1 MGIETDN
8 QRNNDLKVS
17 LRERMAA
24 LEAAMQESAQFTD
37 KLDGMLNALQNTADQ
52 VNNAEPISAHPE
64 KIKEQMEDN
73 NAIIDNLAKKE
84 AAYEAVKKAADE
96 IIQKAPNKNDPA
108 IKEIKKKL
116 DKLDG
121 LWNQIQKGTGD
132 RSKDLEQALALAEKF
147 WAELQN
153 VMDNLKQIQDN
164 LHNQEPPGVEPK
176 AIEAQ
181 KAELKSIKK
190 GIDQTKPNV
199 DKCRQTGKDL
209 INRVGEPEK
218 PELRRHIE
226 DLDNA
231 WDNVTGLFAKREKNL
246 IVAMEK
252 AMEYHDTLQALLDFL
267 AKAERKFDNLGP
279 IGSDIDKV
287 KKQIGEL
294 KDFKDEV
301 DPWMVKVEALNRQA
315 DELTENAT
323 PEQARAIKEP
333 LAQVNRRWEDLNK
346 GINIRQKELEQAL
359 LRLGQFQHALN
370 ELLVWIE
377 STNKTVNTLKPVYGD
392 PQVIEVELAK
402 LKVMVNDIQAHQSSV
417 DTLNDAGRQII
428 ESGKGSKEA
437 SNTQGKLNELNSK
450 WNNLLAKA
458 EGRQGELEDALREA
472 QAFNAEIQDMLS
484 WLNDVDSALSTSK
497 PVGGLPETAK
507 DQLDRFMEVYRELEA
522 TSPKVED
529 LLSRGN
535 EYLKKSKD
543 GAAANLQNNLRT
555 LKSRWDNILTRANDK
570 KIKLE
575 IALKE
580 ATEFHEA
587 LQAFIDWLTN
597 AEKTLANLKPVSR
610 VLETVMTQIEEHK
623 EFQNEV
629 SSQRET
635 MLSLDKKGTHLKY
648 FSQKQDVILI
658 KNLLVSVQH
667 RWEKVVSKSAE
678 RTRAL
683 DYGYKEAKE
692 FHEAWEFL
700 CDWLDRAAEQLS
712 DMSNVNKNDPAKIK
726 KDIEKHKEFQKDLSG
741 KQPMYDSTMKNGKT
755 LQGKAPKPDEPVI
768 KQMLVDLK
776 NKWLNVCNLSVEKQ
790 RRLEEALLMSGQ
802 FKDAFK
808 NLMDWLNKMAQ
819 GLTDGPVHGDLDT
832 VMSLDE
838 KHKNFT
844 AELES
849 KTEQVESIK
858 RTAEE
863 LLATADKEDAVKINQ
878 QLTEMNSSWDNVWQ
892 LTNGKSARLKDA
904 LREAEELHKSVNMLL
919 EWLSDAEMKLRFSG
933 PLPEDEEEVMRQIAE
948 HEKFMAEL
956 KEKEKDKDF
965 TLKLAHD
972 ILAKCHPD
980 AVSVIKHW
988 ITIIQ
993 SRWDE
998 VASWAL
1004 QRYEKLQDHLKELK
1018 DLLALL
1024 DELMQWLIGKENTLT
1039 ELEAEP
1045 LPDALEIIR
1054 QLIDEHQGF
1063 MDNLSSRQPEI
1074 DAVCKPMRPKSQAP
1088 NSRKASRISKAGR
1101 DSRDGSPDEIT
1112 PGSRRQSRISPG
1124 EGSRTTPSRSAPRF
1138 PEGRKGSRASV
1149 SQQDNRNPRAKA
1161 LWEKWRHVWM
1171 MAWER
1176 DRRLKEKLNYLH
1188 ELEKVKNFDWDDWRK
1203 RFLKH
1208 HNNKK
1213 SRVTDLFRKLDEDGD
1228 GYLSRDDFIEGI
1240 LRNKFLSSRLEMNA
1254 VADKFDHGDGMI
1266 DWREFIAALRPDWT
1280 DRGPLT
1286 DMERIDDE
1294 INRQVALCTCRQKFK
1309 VFQVGEGKYR
1319 FGDSQKLRLVRIL
1332 RSTVMVRVGGGWM
1345 ALDEFL
1351 VKNDPCRAK
1360 GRTNVELREQFT
1372 LAPGV
1377 SQSMTGFKS
1386 KPRASDTSPNSSV
1399 SGQRQSVS
1407 GPITKIKEKS
1417 ERSLPM
1423 PRQSMNPEDAAS
1435 IRKYRD
1441 EQMGFTGR
1449 RQSGIPGSRG
1459 GSRPSSRAGSNLSL
1473 NSDDS
1478 PRGSN
1483 VRRSS
1488 SMRGAQG
1495 RASLLSQQTP
1505 VGFGSSCPRR
1515 ISTPVTN
1522 GAPRSGSNA
1531 SVDRNPMS
1539 GRMRSKSYITPRPSK
1554 LIKTSSQTS
1563 IPVFVGCYSANTS
1576 KKNSISNASTPVRSR
1591 TSSNSSI
1598 PIPTNLKNRTRTPT
1612 GTIQRSGSNLGNR
1625 TSNTTTSTSYGAD
1638 GSRITTT
1645 RSSSSYQ
1652 SSAQAGQQSERNW

>member
-1 MGIETDN
+1 M
-8 QRNNDLKVS
+8 
-17 LRERMAA
+17 
-24 LEAAMQESAQFTD
+24 
-37 KLDGMLNALQNTADQ
+37 
-52 VNNAEPISAHPE
+52 
-64 KIKEQMEDN
+64 
-73 NAIIDNLAKKE
+73 
-84 AAYEAVKKAADE
+84 
-96 IIQKAPNKNDPA
+96 
-108 IKEIKKKL
+108 
-116 DKLDG
+116 
-121 LWNQIQKGTGD
+121 
-132 RSKDLEQALALAEKF
+132 
-147 WAELQN
+147 
-153 VMDNLKQIQDN
+153 
-164 LHNQEPPGVEPK
+164 
-176 AIEAQ
+176 
-181 KAELKSIKK
+181 
-190 GIDQTKPNV
+190 
-199 DKCRQTGKDL
+199 
-209 INRVGEPEK
+209 
-218 PELRRHIE
+218 
-226 DLDNA
+226 
-231 WDNVTGLFAKREKNL
+231 
-246 IVAMEK
+246 
-252 AMEYHDTLQALLDFL
+252 
-267 AKAERKFDNLGP
+267 
-279 IGSDIDKV
+279 
-287 KKQIGEL
+287 
-294 KDFKDEV
+294 
-301 DPWMVKVEALNRQA
+301 
-315 DELTENAT
+315 ENAT
-323 PEQARAIKEP
+323 PEQARKIKEP
-333 LAQVNRRWEDLNK
+333 LQNVNQRWDDLNR
-346 GINIRQKELEQAL
+346 NCHSRQKELEQAL

-370 ELLVWIE
+370 ELLIWIDR
-377 STNKTVNTLKPVYGD
+377 TDKTLDGLKPVYGD

-428 ESGKGSKEA
+428 ESEKGSREA
-437 SNTQGKLNELNSK
+437 SNTQTKLNELNSK
-450 WNNLLAKA
+450 WNDLLAKA
-458 EGRQGELEDALREA
+458 EGRQVELEDALREA
-472 QAFNAEIQDMLS
+472 HAFNQEIQDMLA
-484 WLNDVDSALSTSK
+484 WLNDVDSALSSSK

-507 DQLDRFMEVYRELEA
+507 DQLDRFMEIFRELEA
-522 TSPKVED
+522 TSPKIED

-535 EYLKKSKD
+535 DYLKKSKE
-543 GAAANLQNNLRT
+543 GQAANLANNLRT

-610 VLETVMTQIEEHK
+610 VLETIMTQIEEHK

-726 KDIEKHKEFQKDLSG
+726 KDIKKHKEFQKDLSG

-1004 QRYEKLQDHLKELK
+1004 QRYEKLQ
-1018 DLLALL
+1018 
-1024 DELMQWLIGKENTLT
+1024 
-1039 ELEAEP
+1039 
-1045 LPDALEIIR
+1045 
-1054 QLIDEHQGF
+1054 
-1063 MDNLSSRQPEI
+1063 
-1074 DAVCKPMRPKSQAP
+1074 V
-1088 NSRKASRISKAGR
+1088 
-1101 DSRDGSPDEIT
+1101 
-1112 PGSRRQSRISPG
+1112 
-1124 EGSRTTPSRSAPRF
+1124 
-1138 PEGRKGSRASV
+1138 
-1149 SQQDNRNPRAKA
+1149 
-1161 LWEKWRHVWM
+1161 
-1171 MAWER
+1171 
-1176 DRRLKEKLNYLH
+1176 
-1188 ELEKVKNFDWDDWRK
+1188 
-1203 RFLKH
+1203 
-1208 HNNKK
+1208 
-1213 SRVTDLFRKLDEDGD
+1213 
-1228 GYLSRDDFIEGI
+1228 
-1240 LRNKFLSSRLEMNA
+1240 
-1254 VADKFDHGDGMI
+1254 
-1266 DWREFIAALRPDWT
+1266 
-1280 DRGPLT
+1280 
-1286 DMERIDDE
+1286 
-1294 INRQVALCTCRQKFK
+1294 
-1309 VFQVGEGKYR
+1309 
-1319 FGDSQKLRLVRIL
+1319 
-1332 RSTVMVRVGGGWM
+1332 
-1345 ALDEFL
+1345 
-1351 VKNDPCRAK
+1351 
-1360 GRTNVELREQFT
+1360 
-1372 LAPGV
+1372 
-1377 SQSMTGFKS
+1377 
-1386 KPRASDTSPNSSV
+1386 
-1399 SGQRQSVS
+1399 
-1407 GPITKIKEKS
+1407 
-1417 ERSLPM
+1417 
-1423 PRQSMNPEDAAS
+1423 
-1435 IRKYRD
+1435 
-1441 EQMGFTGR
+1441 
-1449 RQSGIPGSRG
+1449 
-1459 GSRPSSRAGSNLSL
+1459 
-1473 NSDDS
+1473 
-1478 PRGSN
+1478 
-1483 VRRSS
+1483 
-1488 SMRGAQG
+1488 
-1495 RASLLSQQTP
+1495 
-1505 VGFGSSCPRR
+1505 
-1515 ISTPVTN
+1515 
-1522 GAPRSGSNA
+1522 
-1531 SVDRNPMS
+1531 
-1539 GRMRSKSYITPRPSK
+1539 
-1554 LIKTSSQTS
+1554 
-1563 IPVFVGCYSANTS
+1563 
-1576 KKNSISNASTPVRSR
+1576 
-1591 TSSNSSI
+1591 
-1598 PIPTNLKNRTRTPT
+1598 
-1612 GTIQRSGSNLGNR
+1612 
-1625 TSNTTTSTSYGAD
+1625 
-1638 GSRITTT
+1638 
-1645 RSSSSYQ
+1645 
-1652 SSAQAGQQSERNW
+1652 